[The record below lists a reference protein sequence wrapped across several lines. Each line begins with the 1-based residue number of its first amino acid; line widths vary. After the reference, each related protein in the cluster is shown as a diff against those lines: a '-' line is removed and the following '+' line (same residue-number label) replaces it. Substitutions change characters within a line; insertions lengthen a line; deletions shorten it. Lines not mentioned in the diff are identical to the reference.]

1 MAAGIK
7 LIVGLGNPGAEY
19 AKTRH
24 NVGAW
29 FVGQLAESA
38 QQTLRNE
45 AKFFGL
51 VARVT
56 MAGES
61 CWLLQPTTY
70 MNDSGQAI
78 QAIAKFYKIKPEEI
92 LVAHDELD
100 FPVGKVRIKENG
112 GHGGHNGL
120 RDTIAHLHANNFY
133 RLRIGIGHPGH
144 KDHVT
149 PYVLGE
155 PSRGDKELII
165 NAIDAALRTVPDL
178 IGGDLQRAMRTLHE
192 ENNNGL

>member
-29 FVGQLAESA
+29 FVDQLAESA

-120 RDTIAHLHANNFY
+120 RDTIAHLHANNFQSQ
-133 RLRIGIGHPGH
+133 
-144 KDHVT
+144 KV
-149 PYVLGE
+149 
-155 PSRGDKELII
+155 
-165 NAIDAALRTVPDL
+165 
-178 IGGDLQRAMRTLHE
+178 MR
-192 ENNNGL
+192 NRKPV

>member
-1 MAAGIK
+1 MPEGIK
-7 LIVGLGNPGAEY
+7 LIVGLGNPGSKY

-29 FVGQLAESA
+29 FVEKLAEEY
-38 QQTLRNE
+38 QQTLHNE
-45 AKFFGL
+45 SKFFGL
-51 VARVT
+51 IARINIF
-56 MAGES
+56 GKW
-61 CWLLQPTTY
+61 CWLLRPTTY
-70 MNDSGQAI
+70 MNESGQSI
-78 QAIAKFYKIKPEEI
+78 QALAKFYKIKAEKI

-100 FPVGKVRIKENG
+100 FPAGKIRIKESG

-120 RDTIAHLHANNFY
+120 RDTISHLHANNFY

-155 PSRGDKELII
+155 PSRSDKKLIM
-165 NAIDAALRTVPDL
+165 NAVDEGLRTVRDL
-178 IGGDLQRAMRTLHE
+178 MAGDFQRAMRALHKGDC
-192 ENNNGL
+192 NGL